1 MTLITITAQQTV
13 VISLSCDNSHARTN
27 QRANTCKNVTQI
39 HLPKDYS
46 TFHLAVPRAST
57 TDSLQTLFCKAT
69 REHLFM
75 STPTWS
81 PSPSCSSPVCQG
93 LTGNYDLERVIRK
106 QACSRRPYKQ
116 ALPEEY
122 CDAVSTIMVMGTGYQ
137 NFSTFRTRLVG
148 GIPLT
153 QGG

>member
-1 MTLITITAQQTV
+1 MTLITKQLNKQYIPE
-13 VISLSCDNSHARTN
+13 LRHSHARTN
-27 QRANTCKNVTQI
+27 QRANVTQI
-39 HLPKDYS
+39 HLVKDYS

-57 TDSLQTLFCKAT
+57 TTHFCKT
-69 REHLFM
+69 TWE
-75 STPTWS
+75 TPTWS
-81 PSPSCSSPVCQG
+81 SSPSCSSPVCQG